1 MISPPP
7 ARRDG
12 WHLRGRRQAEARGG
26 GRTVS
31 WIRGRKTHTHRQ
43 VRYPLDTGLQV
54 RHRFEN
60 QQRTDSLTAFSL
72 GVRKTCG
79 GTLRLPLA
87 RPRTCSNIPAV
98 ALSTSPPFCATLRGL
113 SHAMI
118 APRLSLLVALLGT
131 ALASAA
137 DSPQPFNTE
146 KDTSIPLMPAAE
158 AAAKFKVPPRRSPQG
173 TRAAE
178 VSGRR
183 TAPAIAIR
191 RDRCVR
197 SSAAAPRVRGNIR
210 SPSSCLCDP
219 GVRQVHAPARPAACA
234 VPR

>member
-1 MISPPP
+1 MRWNTSP
-7 ARRDG
+7 
-12 WHLRGRRQAEARGG
+12 
-26 GRTVS
+26 S
-31 WIRGRKTHTHRQ
+31 
-43 VRYPLDTGLQV
+43 
-54 RHRFEN
+54 
-60 QQRTDSLTAFSL
+60 
-72 GVRKTCG
+72 
-79 GTLRLPLA
+79 LA
-87 RPRTCSNIPAV
+87 RPPHLLKHPGCSPLHI
-98 ALSTSPPFCATLRGL
+98 PPFCATLRGL